1 MDLWERLEPPALQGD
16 NPIRVYP
23 LARQPRILQFGLYA
37 FGDHIDSEFKTNVI
51 VSPPSVSKTLS
62 KCHELV
68 VHLTQ
73 VTLRGSG
80 QARFGV

>member
-51 VSPPSVSKTLS
+51 DRLRRCQRLYQNATNWLS
-62 KCHELV
+62 I
-68 VHLTQ
+68 
-73 VTLRGSG
+73 
-80 QARFGV
+80 